1 MSRAKTVF
9 HCTECGAASAKWVG
23 RCPLCDQWNTL
34 VEEIATAGDHRPA
47 GVRSAVLKPVPITE
61 VSSGAAEP
69 IGTGVGEF
77 DRVLGGGLVA
87 GSVTLLGGEP
97 GIGKSTLLIDVASRW
112 AAAGRTVLYISAEE
126 SIQQVQ
132 RRAERIGAL
141 QPTLFLSAE
150 TALGDIVAVIE
161 SLEPS
166 LVIVDSVQ
174 TIYDPEMGSA
184 PGSVGQVRECAYRL
198 VRVAKQRALATILV
212 GHVTKDG
219 ALAGPRV
226 LEHVVDT
233 VLAFDGDRHH
243 NLRML
248 RASKHR
254 FGSTNELGLF
264 EMADRGLVGV
274 PDAGGLFL
282 TDRRADAPGSVIVP
296 TLDGVRP
303 LLVEV
308 QALVAPTSMIPPRRS
323 VQGVDAA
330 RVAMILA
337 VLDKRVGISVST
349 CEVYASVAGGVR
361 VVDPGADLALAVA
374 VASSF
379 FGVSVAPEV
388 VVCAEI
394 GLAGELRQVGGL
406 ERRLAE
412 AAQLGFRHAV
422 VPRSAPA
429 APDGMTLAR
438 VSTLVEAI
446 DAVGLC
452 PR

>member
-1 MSRAKTVF
+1 M
-9 HCTECGAASAKWVG
+9 CEE
-23 RCPLCDQWNTL
+23 WNTL
-34 VEEIATAGDHRPA
+34 VEELVGTRSCDVG
-47 GVRSAVLKPVPITE
+47 SAVLKPVPITE
-61 VSSGAAEP
+61 VRSGAAEP
-69 IGTGVGEF
+69 TATEVGEF

-126 SIQQVQ
+126 SVQQVQ

-150 TALGDIVAVIE
+150 TALADILAVIE

-166 LVIVDSVQ
+166 LVIVDSIQ

-184 PGSVGQVRECAYRL
+184 PGSVGQVRECAHRL
-198 VRVAKQRALATILV
+198 VRVAKQRSMATILV

-243 NLRML
+243 SLRML

-264 EMADRGLVGV
+264 EMADCGLVGV
-274 PDAGGLFL
+274 PEAGGLFL
-282 TDRRADAPGSVIVP
+282 GDRPADAPGSVIVP
-296 TLDGVRP
+296 TLDGARP

-308 QALVAPTSMIPPRRS
+308 QALVAPTVMIPPRRS
-323 VQGVDAA
+323 VQGVDSA

-337 VLDKRVGISVST
+337 VLDKRVGIALST

-361 VVDPGADLALAVA
+361 VVDPGADLALALA
-374 VASSF
+374 IASSY
-379 FGVSVAPEV
+379 FGVSIPADV
-388 VVCAEI
+388 VVCAEV

-406 ERRLAE
+406 DRRLAE
-412 AAQLGFRHAV
+412 AAQLGFTRAV
-422 VPRSAPA
+422 VPCSAPA
-429 APDGMTLAR
+429 APSGMVVSR

-446 DAVGLC
+446 DTVGFGPP
-452 PR
+452 PRRVPTA